1 MKAFMLLAAAL
12 TTSLSLIPSAPQPAP
27 PKTVAIKDVTLI
39 DGTGAAPR
47 SGVTVIIS
55 GNRISEIVDGKPDL
69 TGIDEVVDGAGKFLI
84 PGLWDMHTHLAYVG
98 DVTCATLVAYGV
110 TSVRDPGG
118 SLDTVDW
125 FRARI
130 QEGSLIGPRIFRAGP
145 VLDGSKPDSRDRLV
159 MDTADDGRRAV
170 IYVKSRGVDFI
181 KVHNGAPPA
190 AYFAMLAEAR
200 KQGLAVVG
208 HIPYDVDP
216 GEAIDAGH
224 QSVEH
229 IVSLF
234 EGPVRR
240 KVAAGMKQEQAI
252 AEFTEAEASRLA
264 RKMVA
269 KGTWFDPTLV
279 TYWYRAHQWDVRAA
293 KDPREQYVTASSR
306 SFQKVFTPL
315 PDNPDTRRVLSAAF
329 ERFLEITRILH
340 REGVRFLVGTDLCVP
355 LTYPGSSVH
364 EELAWLVKAGLTPME
379 ALVAGTRNGA
389 EAVGRLADLGTIEK
403 GKFADLA
410 LLDADPLA
418 DITNTRKIAAVVAN
432 GRLFRREALDRL
444 LAQVAK
450 DAPGR

>member
-1 MKAFMLLAAAL
+1 MKAYMLFAAAL
-12 TTSLSLIPSAPQPAP
+12 TTSLVAAWPQSAPTQ
-27 PKTVAIKDVTLI
+27 TIAITNVTLI

-47 SGVTVIIS
+47 PGVTVIIS
-55 GNRISEIVDGKPDL
+55 GNRISNIVEGMPDL
-69 TGIDEVVDGAGKFLI
+69 AGIHEVVDGKGKFLI

-98 DVTCATLVAYGV
+98 DVTCTTLVAYGV

-118 SLDTVDW
+118 ALDTLDW

-130 QEGSLIGPRIFRAGP
+130 EQGSLIGPRIFRAGP
-145 VLDGSKPDSRDRLV
+145 FLDGSKPSAQDRLV
-159 MDTADDGRRAV
+159 IDTADDGRRAV
-170 IYVKSRGVDFI
+170 SFVKARGVDFI

-208 HIPYDVDP
+208 HIPLDVDP

-224 QSVEH
+224 QGVEH

-234 EGPVRR
+234 EGPMRR
-240 KVAAGMKQEQAI
+240 KVAAGMTREQAM
-252 AEFTEAEASRLA
+252 AEFTDAEATRLA

-279 TYWYRAHQWDVRAA
+279 YYWYRAHQWEFRAGA
-293 KDPREQYVTASSR
+293 DPRERYVTSSAR
-306 SFQKVFTPL
+306 AQKGFTPL
-315 PDNPDTRRVLSAAF
+315 PDNPDIRRALAAAF
-329 ERFLEITRILH
+329 ERSLEITRILH
-340 REGVRFLVGTDLCVP
+340 REGVRFLVGADMAAATP
-355 LTYPGSSVH
+355 YPGSSVH

-389 EAVGRLADLGTIEK
+389 EAVGRSGDLGTIEK
-403 GKFADLA
+403 GKLADLA

-418 DITNTRKIAAVVAN
+418 DITNTQKIAAVVAN
-432 GRLFRREALDRL
+432 GRLFKREALDKL
-444 LAQVAK
+444 LEQVAK